1 VVADADRG
9 PGRVA
14 VVAHRKK
21 SFGGGLGELRELL
34 AVEGVDDPLWF
45 EVGKSRKARK
55 KARRAV
61 KAGAEL
67 IVVWGGDGMVQ
78 RCVDAAAGST
88 ATIAII
94 PAGTANA
101 LAENLAIPRD
111 LAAAVR
117 IAVHGRSRRID
128 LGKLNGEHFAVMAG
142 AGFDG
147 SLIGDTGRTLK
158 GRIGRL
164 AYVVSGIR
172 HVRDDPTPVTIRV
185 DGTTWF
191 TGDATCVLFG
201 NFGTVTGGMDVF
213 DDAKPDDG
221 CVEVGVSTAQGA
233 VQWARTIGRVAV
245 GRPERSPFVHT
256 ARGRKVVATFDTPV
270 PYELDGGARGTT
282 GRLKARAVPH
292 GLSVRVPAPEE

>member
-1 VVADADRG
+1 
-9 PGRVA
+9 VA

-21 SFGGGLGELRELL
+21 SFAGGLGELRKLL

-45 EVGKSRKARK
+45 EVNKSRKARK

-61 KAGAEL
+61 KVGAEL
-67 IVVWGGDGMVQ
+67 IIVWGGDGMVQ
-78 RCVDAAAGST
+78 RCVDAVAGST

-111 LAAAVR
+111 LTAAVR
-117 IAVHGRSRRID
+117 IAVHGRSRRLD

-147 SLIGDTGRTLK
+147 SLIGDAGRKLK

-172 HVRDDPTPVTIRV
+172 HVRDDPTPVTISV
-185 DGTTWF
+185 DSTTWF

-201 NFGTVTGGMDVF
+201 NFGTVTGGIDVF
-213 DDAKPDDG
+213 NGAQPDDG
-221 CVEVGVSTAQGA
+221 CVEVGVSTAQGTF
-233 VQWARTIGRVAV
+233 QWARTVGRAAV
-245 GRPERSPFVHT
+245 GRPEKSPFVHT
-256 ARGRKVVATFDTPV
+256 TRGRKIVARFDAPV

-282 GRLKARAVPH
+282 RRLKARAVPH
-292 GLSVRVPAPEE
+292 GLSIRVPGPEE